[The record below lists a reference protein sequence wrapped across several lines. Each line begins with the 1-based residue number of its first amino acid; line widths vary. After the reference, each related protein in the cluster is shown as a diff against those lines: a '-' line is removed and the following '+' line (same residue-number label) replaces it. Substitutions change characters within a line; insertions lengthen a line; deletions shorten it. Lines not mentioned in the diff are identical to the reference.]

1 MKTNARPPVR
11 TQRVLSYE
19 EARLLLDAALAK
31 AAEIDVPASVAVLD
45 ATREL
50 AAFGRQDGAPH
61 LTGEVAVA
69 KAYTSASL
77 RQPSGNLA
85 AATAPTGPF
94 FGLAHGSSRALIT
107 FAGGFPLMVDGDVV
121 GAVGASGGSLEE
133 DDTIARAALELFE
146 GWNR

>member
-1 MKTNARPPVR
+1 METNARPSIR
-11 TQRVLSYE
+11 TQRVLSYDG
-19 EARLLLDAALAK
+19 ARLLLDVALAK
-31 AAEIDVPASVAVLD
+31 AAEIGIPASVAVLD

-50 AAFGRQDGAPH
+50 LAFGRQDGAPH

-77 RQPSGNLA
+77 RQPTADLA
-85 AATAPTGPF
+85 EAVLPTGPF
-94 FGLAHGSSRALIT
+94 FGLAHGSSRSFIT
-107 FAGGFPLMVDGDVV
+107 FAGGVPLLVDGDVV

-133 DDTIARAALELFE
+133 DGIIARAALDLFE